1 MRGMFF
7 FSDSF
12 FTEEVIPG
20 RSLPS
25 TAIVLCDIKQLSIF
39 NIVLVKSL
47 SWVSIT
53 KFGRVSH

>member
-7 FSDSF
+7 LSDSF

-53 KFGRVSH
+53 KFG